1 MAQKPKPLTATQ
13 RALSRQDAGLDP
25 KQAKGYNK
33 EVAQNLS
40 LWKQIKK
47 IHEDVNDRVK
57 EQSSFLSG
65 ITGELQ
71 KRKELEEILDNI
83 ANQRYNK
90 AEKAA
95 MQDRAAELNE
105 ELEIAAKTGDAFN
118 QLFPNIGS
126 GISGMENGIK
136 AVGRA
141 MSTGPMAI
149 LTLLVG
155 AVTILMR
162 IVKNVNKTREQFGMS
177 AREAFKLNFQ
187 LKKATLQAKKFGLS
201 AEQVR
206 ESFDTVAQK
215 FGDTSANAVQ
225 FSVEL
230 ARIAR
235 NTGLG
240 VENTA
245 ELVSLYS
252 AAGDMSKRV
261 ALNMV
266 ETVTSMAEAAGVSRG
281 ILMKELAQQAD
292 LFASFVGKG
301 EENLIKAAAAAKKV
315 GMEFG
320 GLVELGDGLLD
331 VTERINKE
339 QTLSTI
345 LGKQIS
351 LERFAQLNAAGELEA
366 AQQELSNQLQGINTL
381 SAQQT
386 RFFAEQLGVA
396 TSDLVRLTGLR
407 TDMPRAGG
415 AFQNEEQKQT
425 TILEGIREF
434 TKVTATH
441 MKREFG

>member
-1 MAQKPKPLTATQ
+1 MAKKPKPLTATQ
-13 RALSRQDAGLDP
+13 RAISRMEAGLDP
-25 KQAKGYNK
+25 KEAKGFEDSTAK
-33 EVAQNLS
+33 NLS

-47 IHEDVNDRVK
+47 IYEDVNDRVK

-71 KRKELEEILDNI
+71 KRKELEEILTQLSEEDVKNRAELESRVEGI
-83 ANQRYNK
+83 NK
-90 AEKAA
+90 ALEEAA
-95 MQDRAAELNE
+95 S
-105 ELEIAAKTGDAFN
+105 TGDAFN

-141 MSTGPMAI
+141 MSTGPMAM

-225 FSVEL
+225 FSIEL

-301 EENLIKAAAAAKKV
+301 EENLIRAAAAAKKV

-345 LGKQIS
+345 LGRQIS

-366 AQQELSNQLQGINTL
+366 AQQELSNQLQGINKL

>member
-1 MAQKPKPLTATQ
+1 MAKKPKPLTATQ
-13 RALSRQDAGLDP
+13 RAISRMEAGLDP
-25 KQAKGYNK
+25 KEAKGFEDSTAK
-33 EVAQNLS
+33 NLS

-47 IHEDVNDRVK
+47 IYEDVNDRVK

-71 KRKELEEILDNI
+71 KRKELEEILTQLSEEDVKNRAELESRVEGI
-83 ANQRYNK
+83 NK
-90 AEKAA
+90 ALEEAA
-95 MQDRAAELNE
+95 S
-105 ELEIAAKTGDAFN
+105 TGDAFN

-141 MSTGPMAI
+141 MSTGPMAM

-187 LKKATLQAKKFGLS
+187 LKKASLQAKKFGLS

-225 FSVEL
+225 FSIEL

-345 LGKQIS
+345 LGRQIS

-366 AQQELSNQLQGINTL
+366 AQQELSNQLQGINKL

-386 RFFAEQLGVA
+386 RFFAEQLNIA

-407 TDMPRAGG
+407 GDMPRAGG
-415 AFQNEEQKQT
+415 SFQNEEQKQT

>member
-1 MAQKPKPLTATQ
+1 MAKKEQGTVKE
-13 RALSRQDAGLDP
+13 ALQYGKAGVE
-25 KQAKGYNK
+25 YNK
-33 EVAQNLS
+33 KLEAGQI
-40 LWKQIKK
+40 KQISLYKQINALQEK
-47 IHEDVNDRVK
+47 VTERVK
-57 EQSSFLSG
+57 EQSSFVSG
-65 ITGELQ
+65 LTGEYRKQQELR
-71 KRKELEEILDNI
+71 KLLVLLAEKELDASKRVKL
-83 ANQRYNK
+83 
-90 AEKAA
+90 EKRVKDITDELGTAA
-95 MQDRAAELNE
+95 RA
-105 ELEIAAKTGDAFN
+105 GDAFQN
-118 QLFPNIGS
+118 LFPNLGS
-126 GISGMENGIK
+126 GIESLESGFKNIGRVLTSGPL
-136 AVGRA
+136 AVV
-141 MSTGPMAI
+141 
-149 LTLLVG
+149 TLLVG

-187 LKKATLQAKKFGLS
+187 LKKASLQAKKFGLS

-206 ESFDTVAQK
+206 ESFDAVAQK

-345 LGKQIS
+345 LGRQIS

-366 AQQELSNQLQGINTL
+366 AQQELSNQLQGINKL

-386 RFFAEQLGVA
+386 RFFAEQLNIA

-407 TDMPRAGG
+407 GDMPRAGG
-415 AFQNEEQKQT
+415 SFQNEEQKQT

>member
-1 MAQKPKPLTATQ
+1 MAKKPKPLTATQ
-13 RALSRQDAGLDP
+13 RAISRMEAGLDP
-25 KQAKGYNK
+25 KEAKGFEDSTAK
-33 EVAQNLS
+33 NLS

-47 IHEDVNDRVK
+47 IYEDVNDRVK

-71 KRKELEEILDNI
+71 KRKELEEILTQLSEEDVKNRAELESRVEGI
-83 ANQRYNK
+83 NK
-90 AEKAA
+90 ALEEAA
-95 MQDRAAELNE
+95 S
-105 ELEIAAKTGDAFN
+105 TGDAFN

-141 MSTGPMAI
+141 MSTGPMAM

-206 ESFDTVAQK
+206 ESFDAVAQK

-301 EENLIKAAAAAKKV
+301 EENLIRAAAAAKKV

-345 LGKQIS
+345 LGRQIS

-366 AQQELSNQLQGINTL
+366 AQQELSNQLQGINKL

>member
-1 MAQKPKPLTATQ
+1 MAKKPKPLTATQ
-13 RALSRQDAGLDP
+13 RAISRMEAGLDP
-25 KQAKGYNK
+25 KEAKGFEDSTAK
-33 EVAQNLS
+33 NLS

-47 IHEDVNDRVK
+47 IYEDVNDRVK

-71 KRKELEEILDNI
+71 KRKELEEILTQLSEEDVKNRAELESRVEGI
-83 ANQRYNK
+83 NK
-90 AEKAA
+90 ALEEAA
-95 MQDRAAELNE
+95 S
-105 ELEIAAKTGDAFN
+105 TGDAFN

-141 MSTGPMAI
+141 MSTGPMAM

-187 LKKATLQAKKFGLS
+187 LKKASLQAKKFGLS

-206 ESFDTVAQK
+206 ESFDAVAQK

-266 ETVTSMAEAAGVSRG
+266 DTVTQMAQAAGVSRG

-301 EENLIKAAAAAKKV
+301 EENLIRAAAAAKKV

-345 LGKQIS
+345 LGRQIS

-366 AQQELSNQLQGINTL
+366 AQQELSNQLQGINKL

>member
-1 MAQKPKPLTATQ
+1 MAKKPKPLTATQ
-13 RALSRQDAGLDP
+13 RAISRMEAGLDP
-25 KQAKGYNK
+25 KEAKGFEDSTAK
-33 EVAQNLS
+33 NLS

-47 IHEDVNDRVK
+47 IYEDVNDRVK

-71 KRKELEEILDNI
+71 KRKELEEILTQLSEEDVKNRAELESRVEGI
-83 ANQRYNK
+83 NK
-90 AEKAA
+90 ALEEAA
-95 MQDRAAELNE
+95 S
-105 ELEIAAKTGDAFN
+105 TGDAFN

-141 MSTGPMAI
+141 MSTGPMAM

-225 FSVEL
+225 FSIEL

-345 LGKQIS
+345 LGRQIS

-366 AQQELSNQLQGINTL
+366 AQQELSNQLQGINKL

-386 RFFAEQLGVA
+386 RFFAEQLNIA

-407 TDMPRAGG
+407 GDMPRAGG
-415 AFQNEEQKQT
+415 SFQNEEQKQT